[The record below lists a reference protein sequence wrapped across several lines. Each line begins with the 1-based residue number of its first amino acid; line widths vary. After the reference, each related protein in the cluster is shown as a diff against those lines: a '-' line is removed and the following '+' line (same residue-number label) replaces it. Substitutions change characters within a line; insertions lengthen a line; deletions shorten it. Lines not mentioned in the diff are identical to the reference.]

1 MNPIWIYLVISE
13 FGKRHKNIFGDM
25 RLANF
30 KMDPD
35 KTISKKGRG
44 WSFIIKEKQN

>member
-1 MNPIWIYLVISE
+1 MNPIWRYLVISE
-13 FGKRHKNIFGDM
+13 FRRKHKNIIGDM

-35 KTISKKGRG
+35 KTISKKGRR
-44 WSFIIKEKQN
+44 WAFIKKKIN